1 MAKVKNGIIH
11 IFSGNVRT
19 FAKKQKRIVRDYLYQ
34 NIPEYPPALL
44 GG

>member
-1 MAKVKNGIIH
+1 MVMGGGFIGLNKNIK
-11 IFSGNVRT
+11 FL
-19 FAKKQKRIVRDYLYQ
+19 LYQ